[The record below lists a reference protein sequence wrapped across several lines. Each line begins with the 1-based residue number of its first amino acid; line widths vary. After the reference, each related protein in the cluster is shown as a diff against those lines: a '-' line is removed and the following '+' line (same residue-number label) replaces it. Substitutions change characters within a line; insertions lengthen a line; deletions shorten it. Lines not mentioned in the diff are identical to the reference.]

1 MFGHSKSH
9 FVAHAQAYL
18 SFLLEQCATPT
29 SADAAA
35 AAALAAK
42 RVFFRAIRA
51 CSEAKSLWV
60 AAFAHP
66 VLRGLMSKAEL
77 TELSELMVEK
87 ELRIH
92 VEIDDVELPFFSLG

>member
-1 MFGHSKSH
+1 M
-9 FVAHAQAYL
+9 
-18 SFLLEQCATPT
+18 
-29 SADAAA
+29 
-35 AAALAAK
+35 
-42 RVFFRAIRA
+42 
-51 CSEAKSLWV
+51 

-92 VEIDDVELPFFSLG
+92 VEIDDVELPFFSLS